1 MGVTA
6 RGRWLFGVSSREVSS
21 PHPRMG
27 GWEIPPPRGGGRHQS
42 CVGHRSSPPMRGEE
56 APPPRG
62 GQHPPLTAWAPVIL
76 LVRVVWHS
84 YQVVRRVGSGRGPW
98 GCGARATAL
107 GVVVGCAQH
116 VQAECYRGV
125 RGGHGIRPCGAG
137 RFVCARAYV
146 RGHFS
151 HRILSLVTQSIARTV
166 EVSELPAAAR
176 VVAAVGVVIYNM

>member
-1 MGVTA
+1 MGVSA
-6 RGRWLFGVSSREVSS
+6 RGRRLFGVSSREVSS

-27 GWEIPPPRGGGRHQS
+27 GWEIPPPRGGRAAPI
-42 CVGHRSSPPMRGEE
+42 VRRSSFLPPYAGGGGA
-56 APPPRG
+56 APPWGAAPAIG
-62 GQHPPLTAWAPVIL
+62 GLGASHIAGAGGVALVSGGEAGRQWPWPVGL
-76 LVRVVWHS
+76 WS
-84 YQVVRRVGSGRGPW
+84 ASDGFGCGRRVRATRSGRV
-98 GCGARATAL
+98 L
-107 GVVVGCAQH
+107 S
-116 VQAECYRGV
+116 GV